1 MLYCPMAAEA
11 LVDALRSLLARH
23 ANRIACAYLYGSTAR
38 DESRPSSDLDVAV
51 LFRETPPATLEG
63 LGLDIAGEIERAL
76 GKRADIVVLNRAA
89 PDLVHRILRD
99 GVLVHESDRRMRVAF
114 ETRKR
119 AEYFD
124 VLPYLRE
131 YRRSVASGDRD

>member
-1 MLYCPMAAEA
+1 MGAQPLI
-11 LVDALRSLLARH
+11 DALRSLLARH

-38 DESRPSSDLDVAV
+38 GESHAGSDIDVAV
-51 LFRETPPATLEG
+51 LFRDTPPATLEG
-63 LGLDIAGEIERAL
+63 LGLDIAGDIERAL

-124 VLPYLRE
+124 VLPYLRQ
-131 YRRSVASGDRD
+131 YRRSGASRGA

>member
-1 MLYCPMAAEA
+1 MAPEIMI
-11 LVDALRSLLARH
+11 DTLRRLFGRH
-23 ANRIACAYLYGSTAR
+23 ADRVACAYLYGSTAR
-38 DESRPSSDLDVAV
+38 GEACAASDIDIAV

-63 LGLDIAGEIERAL
+63 LGFDIAGEIERVL
-76 GKRADIVVLNRAA
+76 GKPVDIVVLNRAS

-99 GVLVHESDRRMRVAF
+99 GLLVHESDRRMRVAF

-124 VLPYLRE
+124 LLPYLRQ
-131 YRRSVASGDRD
+131 YRRSLAGRGA

>member
-1 MLYCPMAAEA
+1 MSTQVV
-11 LVDALRSLLARH
+11 VDTLRSLLARH
-23 ANRIACAYLYGSTAR
+23 ASRIACAYLYGSTAR
-38 DESRPSSDLDVAV
+38 GESRAGSDVDVAV
-51 LFRETPPATLEG
+51 LFREIPPATLEG
-63 LGLDIAGEIERAL
+63 LGLEIAAEIERAL

-89 PDLVHRILRD
+89 PDLVHRVLRD

-124 VLPYLRE
+124 VLPYLRQ
-131 YRRSVASGDRD
+131 YRRSLASRGA

>member
-1 MLYCPMAAEA
+1 MSMELLIAT
-11 LVDALRSLLARH
+11 LRTLLARH

-38 DESRPSSDLDVAV
+38 GESRADSDVDVAV

-63 LGLDIAGEIERAL
+63 LGLEIAGEIERAL

-89 PDLVHRILRD
+89 PDLVHRVLRD
-99 GVLVHESDRRMRVAF
+99 GVLIHESDRRMRVAF

-124 VLPYLRE
+124 VLPYLRQ
-131 YRRSVASGDRD
+131 YRRSVASRGA